1 VTARSQDR
9 HSDSH
14 LSDLEQRRQDAAV
27 GRALRETEA
36 ILPDA
41 PRLHVSW
48 STDRGGTSGR
58 MLVDHPLYS
67 ERVAFAEAARDLY
80 EAAAEY
86 AEETR

>member
-1 VTARSQDR
+1 MTHPTQLTSR
-9 HSDSH
+9 
-14 LSDLEQRRQDAAV
+14 LGDLEQRRQDAAV

-36 ILPDA
+36 IEPDA
-41 PRLHVSW
+41 PRIHVSW

-67 ERVAFAEAARDLY
+67 ERVAFAEAARALY

-86 AEETR
+86 AKRDRVG